1 MSARDES
8 HAVVTIQAEI
18 ADGSIREWTDAAAL
32 GAPLS
37 IFIHR
42 WADRVGVP
50 LSACG
55 CELTATETI
64 LDLGKTPADL
74 GWKHGDTIH
83 VIVFPVDLT
92 LAEADPSGPAE
103 QSASQASG
111 LSGSAPAP
119 VGRPRLALST
129 ACRRHL
135 QAAGVRLHDGCPTP
149 DKRQRRGDQGRA
161 LERDEERR
169 AEEAAAV
176 AAADG
181 PPLEDDH
188 DQWGVLEER
197 LAALPARDKEKNVW
211 FWKTF
216 WTARVAA
223 RKANEKRLADTIE
236 IDLSDL

>member
-55 CELTATETI
+55 CELTATRTI

-74 GWKHGDTIH
+74 GWKHGDTIR

-135 QAAGVRLHDGCPTP
+135 QAAGVRLHDSCPRP
-149 DKRQRRGDQGRA
+149 NKRQRHGDQGRA
-161 LERDEERR
+161 LEMDEERR
-169 AEEAAAV
+169 AEQAAAV

-181 PPLEDDH
+181 PPLH
-188 DQWGVLEER
+188 DQWSVLEER
-197 LAALPARDKEKNVW
+197 LAALLARDKERRPEK
-211 FWKTF
+211 
-216 WTARVAA
+216 AACVAA
-223 RKANEKRLADTIE
+223 RKGNEKRLADKKE